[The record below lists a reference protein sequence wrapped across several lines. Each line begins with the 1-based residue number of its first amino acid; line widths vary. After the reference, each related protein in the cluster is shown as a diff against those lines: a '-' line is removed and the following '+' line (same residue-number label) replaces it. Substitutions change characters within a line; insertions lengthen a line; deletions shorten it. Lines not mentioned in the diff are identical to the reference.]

1 MAKSFLIFLL
11 GFSFIIASA
20 SCKRDTLGFKEPES
34 GETEH
39 NNNESS
45 NAMSNRLNIKIGSR
59 TFNATLADNP
69 TAIAFKALLPLT
81 INMTELNG
89 NEKFFRLSEN
99 LPINPS
105 VPSSIQA
112 GDLMMYGSNTL
123 VLFYEAFTTSYSY
136 TKIGKI
142 NDISGLIVAL
152 GSAEIKVII
161 ELG

>member
-20 SCKRDTLGFKEPES
+20 SCKRDTLVLNEPES

-39 NNNESS
+39 NNNESG
-45 NAMSNRLNIKIGSR
+45 NAMSNRLKIKIGSR

-81 INMTELNG
+81 IDMTELNG
-89 NEKFFRLSEN
+89 NEKFFRLSKN

-152 GSAEIKVII
+152 GSGEIKVVI
-161 ELG
+161 EL